1 MHGQSAD
8 KQIVQPAAFSHLMP
22 RCCIY
27 DILQDCL
34 SLPSF
39 HLGTMF
45 AFHWYTT
52 YACRFIFCDTFRFS
66 WNPNK
71 CILYFHSWYLDRCVF
86 RPVGFTDIRS
96 KVTVVFVLL
105 KLAKYYTHI
114 ALKVVF
120 PLFEPITYQLRAL
133 SKVPRRSLGFK
144 ITQSMVRFVH

>member
-1 MHGQSAD
+1 MHGQGAD

-39 HLGTMF
+39 HLGTML
-45 AFHWYTT
+45 AFLWYTT
-52 YACRFIFCDTFRFS
+52 YACRFIFCVTFQFS

-71 CILYFHSWYLDRCVF
+71 CILYFHSWYLDRCVQ
-86 RPVGFTDIRS
+86 S
-96 KVTVVFVLL
+96 VLRILARKLWSL
-105 KLAKYYTHI
+105 KLAKYYTHA

-120 PLFEPITYQLRAL
+120 PLFERTTYQLRAL
-133 SKVPRRSLGFK
+133 SKVPRRSLVFK